1 MAVNKMT
8 LLFCFCCFASWLSGR
23 AGSGSLTR
31 KLLYECD
38 LLPAPVLCTHRYSI
52 SPQSGDEHTDSVFP
66 FGARPESF
74 NHPKKHALPTKWQII
89 THYCCRL
96 LLCRS
101 CWITADACR
110 SLTLSLQSDGKKL
123 EENCGLLFLSQVE

>member
-23 AGSGSLTR
+23 AGSRSLTR

-52 SPQSGDEHTDSVFP
+52 SPQSGGEHTDSVFP

-74 NHPKKHALPTKWQII
+74 NHPKTRPAHQMANNYTLLLQIIALP
-89 THYCCRL
+89 L
-96 LLCRS
+96 LLDYS
-101 CWITADACR
+101 
-110 SLTLSLQSDGKKL
+110 
-123 EENCGLLFLSQVE
+123 